1 MSLLVVG
8 LSHRSAPVEL
18 LERATLAGGRGAL
31 LDEALRR
38 GDHVNEWMVVSTC
51 NRVEIYGEV
60 ATFHGA
66 VTQMS
71 ESLCAA
77 TGLDLDEVGDSLYA
91 HYEERAVAHLF
102 SVAAGL
108 DSLAVG
114 ESQILAQLRTSLHDG
129 REHGHLGSSLEN
141 FAQQALRVGKKVH
154 AETGIDAVS
163 KGLIE
168 RGVVLAEQ
176 RLGPIAELPVAVVGS
191 GAMSALTAHTLTR
204 LGVTDITI
212 VSRTL
217 ENAERLAAA
226 TGAGAR
232 PWDERDDVIA
242 GARFV
247 VSCTG
252 AVGHVIGVDG
262 VRSGRR
268 DDSPSQVFLDL
279 ALPRDVEPAV
289 GELPGVDVF
298 WLDDLR
304 EVGEADGSR
313 SALEAVETM
322 VTEEVAEFALGRRAA
337 AVGPTVAAIRRYAA
351 DVVAGELERMD
362 ARVDLDDKQRAQVQ
376 LTVHRIVEKL
386 LHTPTVRMKELA
398 TSDDGGD
405 YTKLLHTL
413 FDLDPFVSQVSSIP
427 REVGHPVAPLSGGQN
442 GGGQ

>member
-18 LERATLAGGRGAL
+18 LERATLSGDRGAQ

-77 TGLDLDEVGDSLYA
+77 TGLDLAEVGDSLYA

-114 ESQILAQLRTSLHDG
+114 ESQILAQLRTSLQDG
-129 REHGHLGSSLEN
+129 REHGHLGRALEN
-141 FAQQALRVGKKVH
+141 VAQQALRVGKKVH
-154 AETGIDAVS
+154 AETGIDTVS

-168 RGVVLAEQ
+168 RGVALAEQ
-176 RLGPIAELPVAVVGS
+176 RIGPVTQVPVAVVGS

-204 LGVTDITI
+204 MGVTDITI

-217 ENAERLAAA
+217 ENAQRLATA
-226 TGAGAR
+226 TGASAR
-232 PWDERDDVIA
+232 PWDERHDVIA

-252 AVGHVIGVDG
+252 AVGHVIGADE
-262 VRSGRR
+262 VRAGRS
-268 DDSPSQVFLDL
+268 DDSPAQVFLDL
-279 ALPRDVEPAV
+279 ALPRDVDPAV
-289 GELPGVDVF
+289 GDLAGVEAF

-304 EVGEADGSR
+304 AVGEADGSR
-313 SALEAVETM
+313 TELEAVESM
-322 VTEEVAEFALGRRAA
+322 VTEEVAEFALSRRAA

-362 ARVDLDDKQRAQVQ
+362 ARIELDEKQRAQVQ
-376 LTVHRIVEKL
+376 LTIHRIVEKL

-413 FDLDPFVSQVSSIP
+413 FDLDPFVSQVSNIP
-427 REVGHPVAPLSGGQN
+427 REVGHQGAPAGRRS

>member
-18 LERATLAGGRGAL
+18 LERATLSGDRGKK
-31 LDEALRR
+31 LDEALRG
-38 GDHVNEWMVVSTC
+38 GDHVDEWMVVSTC

-77 TGLDLDEVGDSLYA
+77 TGLDLDELGDSLYA

-129 REHGHLGSSLEN
+129 REHGHLGSVLEGV
-141 FAQQALRVGKKVH
+141 AQQALRVGKKVH
-154 AETGIDAVS
+154 TETGIDTVS

-168 RGVVLAEQ
+168 RGVAHAEEV
-176 RLGPIAELPVAVVGS
+176 LGPITQVPVAVVGS
-191 GAMSALTAHTLTR
+191 GAMSALAAHTLGR
-204 LGVTDITI
+204 LGVTEIT
-212 VSRTL
+212 VVGRTL
-217 ENAERLAAA
+217 ANAQRLAEA
-226 TGAGAR
+226 TGATAR
-232 PWDERDDVIA
+232 PWDERAQVIA
-242 GARFV
+242 ESRFV

-252 AVGHVIGVDG
+252 AVGHVIGAQDLPADG
-262 VRSGRR
+262 VER
-268 DDSPSQVFLDL
+268 VFLDL
-279 ALPRDVEPAV
+279 ALPRDVDPAI
-289 GELPGVDVF
+289 EATPGVHLY

-304 EVGEADGSR
+304 EVAESEGSR
-313 SALEAVETM
+313 TELDAVEAM
-322 VTEEVAEFALGRRAA
+322 VTQEVADFALSRRAA
-337 AVGPTVAAIRRYAA
+337 SVGPTVAAIRRYAA
-351 DVVAGELERMD
+351 DVVAGELSRMD
-362 ARVDLDDKQRAQVQ
+362 ARIELDDKQRAQVQ

-398 TSDDGGD
+398 TSEEGGD

-427 REVGHPVAPLSGGQN
+427 REVHPRVPAGPNTGGAQ
-442 GGGQ
+442 